1 MATKKK
7 RTRKKS
13 RKANPSPRR
22 RRRHVAHAAP
32 RRHKR
37 RRNPAHLFGSKRR
50 SHKRRSHKRRR
61 NPESAIKDL
70 AFGILGGAV
79 AGIAIDLGL
88 KKFGG
93 SLTAQQ
99 QQIAKVAAGGA
110 AGFFLNST
118 NPALGLGVAVGVAA
132 PAVRQLAQPYLPQ
145 ALQGFGDDPDLSYV
159 DAYAQMGGD
168 VRQLEAV
175 EDMGAVEGAYS
186 PALEAVEDYG

>member
-22 RRRHVAHAAP
+22 RRRHTAHAAP

-37 RRNPAHLFGSKRR
+37 RRNPAHFFGSKRR
-50 SHKRRSHKRRR
+50 THKRRSHKRRR
-61 NPESAIKDL
+61 NPESQIKNL
-70 AFGILGGAV
+70 AFGILAGAV
-79 AGIAIDLGL
+79 AGIGVDLAMR
-88 KKFGG
+88 KFGG
-93 SLTAQQ
+93 SLTGQQ
-99 QQIAKVAAGGA
+99 QQIAKAALGGV
-110 AGFFLNST
+110 AGFVLKDH
-118 NPALGLGVAVGVAA
+118 PEIGLGVAVGVSA
-132 PAVRQLAQPYLPQ
+132 PAVRQLAQPYLPA
-145 ALQGFGDDPDLSYV
+145 ALQGFDDPDLSYV

-175 EDMGAVEGAYS
+175 EQMGAVEGGYS